1 MAGGIVVAWSSRTGN
16 TRRVAEAVASALP
29 GAELLP
35 ADEVD
40 AVPGDCAFF
49 CGFWVD
55 KGEVSEDA
63 LRLLRRTRGVPV
75 FLFGTMGGNPGD
87 ERSRAYLAKK
97 LAGLRGEGIRI
108 ASLRM
113 FQGKIDPAVVERM
126 NRTRPMTEES
136 RARLEEAARH
146 PDEADFEETRA
157 WARECLEGMKDNRSA

>member
-1 MAGGIVVAWSSRTGN
+1 M
-16 TRRVAEAVASALP
+16 
-29 GAELLP
+29 
-35 ADEVD
+35 
-40 AVPGDCAFF
+40 
-49 CGFWVD
+49 
-55 KGEVSEDA
+55 
-63 LRLLRRTRGVPV
+63 PV

-126 NRTRPMTEES
+126 NRTRPMTEER